1 LCQKKNPNNIIEM
14 EIVKET
20 KVSDTSNNLPE
31 KKKRGRKPKPKP
43 IPEERYKI
51 LQGVFTIDFSK

>member
-1 LCQKKNPNNIIEM
+1 M